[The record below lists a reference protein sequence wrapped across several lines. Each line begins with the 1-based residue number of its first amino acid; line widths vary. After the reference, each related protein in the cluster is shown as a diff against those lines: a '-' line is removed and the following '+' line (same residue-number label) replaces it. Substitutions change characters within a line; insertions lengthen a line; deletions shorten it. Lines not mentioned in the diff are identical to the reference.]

1 MSALPIRHNTDTLAI
16 FTESGSGKKVS
27 LTEFPAQKRAG
38 KGIAGTYYYCD
49 CASFIY
55 SQECRSYCGY

>member
-38 KGIAGTYYYCD
+38 ASSILRIACN
-49 CASFIY
+49 A
-55 SQECRSYCGY
+55 GYEQTLSS